1 MLATRPFAKRLGVL
15 LLTSA
20 LVAPNIVA
28 CSTRSGATYTP
39 DEAGTAMEVTR
50 ASILQSRAVV
60 IEGLRSDQAAGWG
73 TAVGATVAGAAAYGL
88 TRADTPLGVA
98 VTIIAAIGGALVG
111 TIAEEQK
118 NKWPGA
124 EYILAQSDGTSKAIV
139 QVLARDETIIPPGE
153 QVAIIHGRKG
163 FYRVVPVK

>member
-1 MLATRPFAKRLGVL
+1 
-15 LLTSA
+15 
-20 LVAPNIVA
+20 
-28 CSTRSGATYTP
+28 
-39 DEAGTAMEVTR
+39 
-50 ASILQSRAVV
+50 VV

-124 EYILAQSDGTSKAIV
+124 EYILDQSDGTQKAIV
-139 QVLARDETIIPPGE
+139 QVLARDEKIIPPGQ